1 MGMME
6 LVDAIGRYGLPT
18 VAAGVV
24 LYLYMRS
31 ERRQEERMDRWEARL
46 LGDGNGTRG
55 RLNELRDDLA
65 SAKSEMAGVRA
76 EISVVREQTERIAQ
90 REDLADAGRLEC
102 RRSFSALH
110 AAIADIQTEICDHAE
125 RIERIECVT
134 LPDTGTG

>member
-6 LVDAIGRYGLPT
+6 LVDAIGRYGMPT

-46 LGDGNGTRG
+46 LGDGNGNRG
-55 RLNELRDDLA
+55 RLNELRDDIA
-65 SAKSEMAGVRA
+65 EAKTAQAQTSAEVTVIRQQ
-76 EISVVREQTERIAQ
+76 VERIAQ
-90 REDLADAGRLEC
+90 REDIADAGRLEC

-110 AAIADIQTEICDHAE
+110 NAIADIQTEICDHAE
-125 RIERIECVT
+125 RIERIECVM

>member
-1 MGMME
+1 MGMIE

-65 SAKSEMAGVRA
+65 AAKSEMAGVRA
-76 EISVVREQTERIAQ
+76 EIGVIREQTERIAQ
-90 REDLADAGRLEC
+90 REDIADAGRLEC

-110 AAIADIQTEICDHAE
+110 TAIADIQTEICDHAK

>member
-1 MGMME
+1 MAMME

-65 SAKSEMAGVRA
+65 SAKLEMAGARA
-76 EISVVREQTERIAQ
+76 EIGVVREQTERIAQ

-110 AAIADIQTEICDHAE
+110 TAISDIQTEICDHAE

>member
-1 MGMME
+1 
-6 LVDAIGRYGLPT
+6 
-18 VAAGVV
+18 
-24 LYLYMRS
+24 
-31 ERRQEERMDRWEARL
+31 MDRWEARL

-55 RLNELRDDLA
+55 RLNELRDDMA
-65 SAKSEMAGVRA
+65 EAKTAQAQTSAEVTVIRQQ
-76 EISVVREQTERIAQ
+76 VERIAQ
-90 REDLADAGRLEC
+90 REDLADAGRLEG

>member
-1 MGMME
+1 MGMIE

-65 SAKSEMAGVRA
+65 AAKSEMAGVRA
-76 EISVVREQTERIAQ
+76 EIGVIREQTERIAQ
-90 REDLADAGRLEC
+90 REDIADAGRLEC

-110 AAIADIQTEICDHAE
+110 TAIADIQTEICDHAE

>member
-1 MGMME
+1 MME

-65 SAKSEMAGVRA
+65 AAKSEIDGVRA
-76 EISVVREQTERIAQ
+76 EIGVIREQTERIAQ
-90 REDLADAGRLEC
+90 REDVADAGRIQC
-102 RRSFSALH
+102 RQTFEAVHHAL
-110 AAIADIQTEICDHAE
+110 ADLQTELADHTD
-125 RIERIECVT
+125 RIERIECVM

>member
-46 LGDGNGTRG
+46 LGDGNGSRG

>member
-1 MGMME
+1 MAMME

-65 SAKSEMAGVRA
+65 SAKSEMACARA
-76 EISVVREQTERIAQ
+76 EIGVVREQVERIAQ
-90 REDLADAGRLEC
+90 REDIADAGRIEC
-102 RRSFSALH
+102 HRSFERIHSSL
-110 AAIADIQTEICDHAE
+110 ADLQSELADHTE

-134 LPDTGTG
+134 LPDAG

>member
-65 SAKSEMAGVRA
+65 SAKAEIAGARA
-76 EISVVREQTERIAQ
+76 EIGVMREQTERIAQ

-110 AAIADIQTEICDHAE
+110 TAIADIQTEICDHAE

-134 LPDTGTG
+134 QPDTGTG

>member
-6 LVDAIGRYGLPT
+6 LVDAIGRYGMPT

-46 LGDGNGTRG
+46 LGDGNGNRG
-55 RLNELRDDLA
+55 RLNELRDDMA
-65 SAKSEMAGVRA
+65 EAKTAQAQTSAEVTVIRQQ
-76 EISVVREQTERIAQ
+76 VERIAQ
-90 REDLADAGRLEC
+90 REDIADAGRLEC

-110 AAIADIQTEICDHAE
+110 NAIADIQTEICDHAE
-125 RIERIECVT
+125 RIERIECVM

>member
-24 LYLYMRS
+24 LYLYVRS
-31 ERRQEERMDRWEARL
+31 ERRQEVRMDRWEARL

>member
-18 VAAGVV
+18 VAAAVV
-24 LYLYMRS
+24 LYLYVRS

-65 SAKSEMAGVRA
+65 SAKAEIAGARA
-76 EISVVREQTERIAQ
+76 EIGVMREQTERIAQ

-110 AAIADIQTEICDHAE
+110 TAIADIQTEICDHAE

>member
-1 MGMME
+1 MGMIE

-65 SAKSEMAGVRA
+65 AAKSEMAGVRA
-76 EISVVREQTERIAQ
+76 EIGVIREQTERIAQ
-90 REDLADAGRLEC
+90 REDIADAGRLEC

-110 AAIADIQTEICDHAE
+110 TAIADIQTEICDHAE

-134 LPDTGTG
+134 LPDAG

>member
-24 LYLYMRS
+24 LYLYVRS
-31 ERRQEERMDRWEARL
+31 ERRQEVRMDRWEARL

-65 SAKSEMAGVRA
+65 SAKPTWRA
-76 EISVVREQTERIAQ
+76 CEISVAREQVSAS
-90 REDLADAGRLEC
+90 LARGPGGRRRLEC
-102 RRSFSALH
+102 RRSQHSTPLL
-110 AAIADIQTEICDHAE
+110 D
-125 RIERIECVT
+125 
-134 LPDTGTG
+134 

>member
-31 ERRQEERMDRWEARL
+31 ERRQEERMDRWEAHL

-55 RLNELRDDLA
+55 RLNELRDD
-65 SAKSEMAGVRA
+65 MAAAQTQMAEARA
-76 EISVVREQTERIAQ
+76 EIGVIREQTERIAQ
-90 REDLADAGRLEC
+90 REDVADAGRLEC

-110 AAIADIQTEICDHAE
+110 TAIADIQTEICDHAE

>member
-1 MGMME
+1 MAMME

-55 RLNELRDDLA
+55 RLNELRDDMA
-65 SAKSEMAGVRA
+65 EAKAAQAQTSAEVTVIRQQ
-76 EISVVREQTERIAQ
+76 VERIAQ
-90 REDLADAGRLEC
+90 REDIADAGRIEC
-102 RRSFSALH
+102 HRSFERIHSSL
-110 AAIADIQTEICDHAE
+110 ADLQSELADHTE

-134 LPDTGTG
+134 LPDAG